1 MAFKLS
7 KNINSVLSIAKFR
20 HLTECSNRHGDF
32 NILAIDHRDNLVAE
46 MQKQSGF
53 KIDYSAVV
61 SFKRSVIRHL
71 SSPATAVLTDP
82 DYGFPSILDGA
93 LPGNIGLIAPL
104 EVTNYN
110 PHPSKRATTLIP
122 GWDVAKL
129 KATGCSGAKL
139 LLYFHPGAAN
149 AASQTAL
156 VDSIVEQCQQHD
168 VPLFLE
174 PVGYSLDPA
183 QPLSNSERR
192 QVVVESARHFSGRG
206 IDILKVEFPLDV
218 AQEADEDVWR
228 DALQELDGACAVPW
242 TLLSGGVSFETF
254 LRQTELACAAG
265 ASGVMV
271 GRAVWAEATALH
283 REARDH
289 FLSTTGVERMS
300 QLAQVCSTGSPWMT
314 RHTPPQMDEG
324 WYKEAGT

>member
-1 MAFKLS
+1 MSVNSKPRLS
-7 KNINSVLSIAKFR
+7 VGKFR
-20 HLTECSNRHGDF
+20 HLTQCSSLEGAF

-53 KIDYSAVV
+53 KVDYSAVV
-61 SFKRSVIRHL
+61 SFKRNVIRHL
-71 SSPATAVLTDP
+71 STAATAVLTDP
-82 DYGFPSILDGA
+82 DYGFPAIVDGA

-104 EVTNYN
+104 EVTNYTS
-110 PHPSKRATTLIP
+110 HPSKRATILIP
-122 GWDVAKL
+122 DWDVAKL
-129 KATGCSGAKL
+129 KASGCSGAKL

-149 AASQTAL
+149 ADSQTEI
-156 VDSIVEQCQQHD
+156 VDSIVEKCQQHN
-168 VPLFLE
+168 VPFFLE

-183 QPLSNSERR
+183 QPLSNIERR
-192 QVVVESARHFSGRG
+192 QVVVESARHFSTRG

-218 AQEADEDVWR
+218 AQEADENVWQA
-228 DALQELDGACAVPW
+228 ALEELDEACNVPW

-289 FLSTTGVERMS
+289 FLSTVGVERMA
-300 QLAQVCSTGSPWMT
+300 QLAHVCKTGSPWMT
-314 RHTPPQMDEG
+314 RHIPPTIDEG